1 MQLRLAVS
9 TVAVASLLAGIVQT
23 LASNNAVKI
32 AVLNDQSSSFSSASG
47 RDSVTAVE
55 LAVQDFG
62 GKVLGKPIEVVFADH
77 QNKPDVGLTIARQ
90 WLDNENVDVIVD
102 LANSAVALGVNTLI
116 GEKKKI
122 GLFVSPITDKI
133 TEENCNGHVLAW
145 AYNPYSVAHSTAKAH
160 IDAGRTTFFI
170 LSADYEAGKAQ
181 EEAMKAAIEQ
191 FGGKTVNAIRAPLGT
206 TDFSSFLLQAQ
217 SSGAKVLMLTLTGSE
232 LINAV
237 KQVNEYGLV
246 DRGMTIGATILFQS
260 EAKAIGPDLLRGVQV
275 AAPWAW
281 SMDDASRAF
290 AEKMRKRTGRAPGW
304 AHAGSYSATMAYLKA
319 VEAAGTD
326 DAEKVLAQL
335 HAMKIDDFF
344 ARNAKLWPNGRL
356 THDFVLTQVREPSE
370 MKDPDDLLKVIGR
383 IDAKDAFR
391 PIEQS
396 RCPLVKK

>member
-1 MQLRLAVS
+1 MQLKFSVY
-9 TVAVASLLAGIVQT
+9 AVAMTMLIVGGVQIQ
-23 LASNNAVKI
+23 ASDNAVKI
-32 AVLNDQSSSFSSASG
+32 AVLNDQSSSFSSSSG

-55 LAVQDFG
+55 LAVEDFG

-90 WLDNENVDVIVD
+90 WLENENVDVILD

-122 GLFVSPITDKI
+122 GLFVAPITDRI

-191 FGGKTVNAIRAPLGT
+191 FGGKTVQAVRAPLGT
-206 TDFSSFLLQAQ
+206 TDFSSYLLQAQ

-246 DRGMTIGATILFQS
+246 DSGMTVGVTILFQS
-260 EAKAIGPDLLRGVQV
+260 EVKAIGVDLLRGIQV
-275 AAPWAW
+275 ASPWVW
-281 SMDDASRAF
+281 TVDDASRAF

-304 AHAGSYSATMAYLKA
+304 AQAGNYSAAMAYLKA

-326 DAEKVLAQL
+326 NAEMVLAQL
-335 HAMKIDDFF
+335 HSMKIDDFF

-356 THDFVLTQVREPSE
+356 THDFLLTQVRQPSE
-370 MKDPDDLLKVIGR
+370 MKDPDDFLKVVGR
-383 IDAKDAFR
+383 IDASDAFR
-391 PIEQS
+391 PIEES